1 MLEKEIKLGA
11 GPGFHLPNLDDIAE
25 GVTPTAP
32 ETLRLSTVYY
42 DTADLRIAR
51 WGCSLRHRATE
62 GWTVKLPS
70 SANGVAME
78 REELNFPG
86 GRNKPP
92 EGATKILRAYIRH
105 AELIPV
111 VRLATRR
118 QRVQLVDA
126 NGTKLAEVV
135 DDEVSVLNG
144 RHVASRFREVELEL
158 SEAGADLQQPVLV
171 RLRRAGAGA
180 PDPTSKQIRALGPLA
195 QEPPEVA
202 PVTLSAPPLAKEV
215 IQNVIAE
222 SVADLLRHDPGV
234 RLGSDPE
241 HVHQARVATRR
252 LRSHLR
258 TFQPLL
264 DPDWVGGL
272 RDELGWIAAEL
283 GAVRDLE
290 VMLERLQKQTS
301 SLPPSDARPVK
312 SLTDSLSAEVEKERK
327 KLDAHLGS
335 ERYVDLLE
343 RLVEGARSPLFL
355 PEAEGPAADV
365 LPKLTFSSWK
375 KLRSAVGTLPSPPA
389 DADLHNIRIL
399 AKRARYAAEA
409 VAPAVGERAKEFAA
423 AAAKLQTVL
432 GEHQD
437 AVTMKAWLR
446 TAAGSGRRA
455 FVAGQLVGKEDV
467 ARMKSTR
474 QWRSIWKSLD
484 RKRLRMWMITPGKV
498 D

>member
-1 MLEKEIKLGA
+1 MIEKEVKLGA

-25 GVTPTAP
+25 GVTPTP
-32 ETLRLSTVYY
+32 LETLRLATVYY

-51 WGCSLRHRATE
+51 WGCSLRHRAGE
-62 GWTVKLPS
+62 GWTVKLPT

-92 EGATKILRAYIRH
+92 EGATRILRAYIRH
-105 AELIPV
+105 AELVPV

-118 QRVQLVDA
+118 QRVQLMDT
-126 NGTKLAEVV
+126 NGMKLAEVV
-135 DDEVSVLNG
+135 DDEVSVLSG

-171 RLRRAGAGA
+171 RLRRAGAGT
-180 PDPTSKQIRALGPLA
+180 PDPMSKQIRALGPLA

-202 PVTLSAPPLAKEV
+202 PVTLSATPSAVEV

-222 SVADLLRHDPGV
+222 SVAALLRHDPGV

-258 TFQPLL
+258 TFRPLL
-264 DPDWVGGL
+264 DPDWVQGV
-272 RDELGWIAAEL
+272 RNELGWIAAEL

-290 VMLERLQKQTS
+290 VMLERLRKEIA
-301 SLPPSDARPVK
+301 SLPPSDARPAR
-312 SLTDSLSAEVEKERK
+312 SLTDSLSAEVAKERK
-327 KLDAHLGS
+327 KLDAQLGS

-343 RLVEGARSPLFL
+343 RLVEAARSPMFI
-355 PEAEGPAADV
+355 PEAQGSAAEL
-365 LPKLTFSSWK
+365 LPKLASGSWK
-375 KLRSAVGTLPSPPA
+375 KLRSAVSTLPSPPA

-409 VAPAVGERAKEFAA
+409 VAPAVGARADEFAV

-446 TAAGSGRRA
+446 TAAGGGRRA

-467 ARMKSTR
+467 ARMKSSR

-484 RKRLRMWMITPGKV
+484 RKRLRMWMITSSKV